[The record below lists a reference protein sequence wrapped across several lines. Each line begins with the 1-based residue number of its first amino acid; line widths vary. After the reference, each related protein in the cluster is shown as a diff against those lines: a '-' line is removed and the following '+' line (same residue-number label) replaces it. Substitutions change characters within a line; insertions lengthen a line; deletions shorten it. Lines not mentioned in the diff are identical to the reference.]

1 MSHQFLDSI
10 TGLANIENQSAI
22 QSILDTQPTTE
33 PNATQVEE
41 EDIFQC
47 GKCKRQFSL
56 LGHFIAHKQERCVI
70 PPPVRPV
77 VQNTTLLHNIGASAF
92 SAIGVQNGVR
102 TQPICQTGY
111 QTSVSQGS
119 LPQLTQNVVLADDQV
134 ISLSDFTHSGQAGIV
149 QANTIQLTPAGGVV
163 QPAGPFLT
171 QLAPRPQNNV
181 TLLPVSAIS
190 TTIPT
195 QGSAFTS
202 PVSLATTL
210 HTLVQQPQQV
220 TIATGLPETTKQ
232 IHGVKSTRGKKA
244 NSTVA
249 GGLSVGKTDR
259 SARDETK
266 KTHVCQFCNKVF
278 SKNFDLNQHIRSH
291 TGEKP
296 FQCVVCGRA
305 FAQKSN
311 VKKHMSTHKVWP
323 STPGTLPTQPPPLLV
338 PVSEMEVTQTPVTL
352 AGDQSLA
359 KMPDATQEEA
369 SPDKDTANATIVP
382 DEKGDDGKS
391 QAGNRGNYKVK
402 VVIDN
407 SFMCQYCPEKFKTY
421 LQLKSHMVL
430 HKNVQVYRCTQ
441 KECNETFRDMEA
453 FLEHVESHGDDLTY
467 RCHQCNQVFNTL
479 YELGVHQ
486 YSHSMYHSPGKTGP
500 KHYQCNLCMNKYATP
515 EALQHHM
522 SSASHNHVCPHCN
535 KRFFSERF
543 LRKHLTTHGTEY
555 NHFCNICKKEFK
567 SEYYLKM
574 HAFIHTGEKPWSCE
588 QCGASFN
595 RKDKLKRHALI
606 HNKQPKYKC
615 PFKTICGCTKEF
627 YRPDKLKAHLLTHS
641 RTKPWRCKECGR
653 EFSRRPQYNEHLR
666 GHSGDY
672 TYKCDKCGRGWFR
685 VKLFR
690 EHVCNPDKT
699 GKKTHVFVPRK
710 VKRRPGRPRKAVNM
724 SAMVMESRDQI
735 INGTG
740 EILQDMDLIKSGGL
754 NVSRLKTYRRRKIL
768 KRAKRTYIQAAQKRK
783 KTVTSQVNRN
793 NLKDMDKQILEED
806 KVTSTT
812 ENVVSAVD
820 IKATEQ
826 TFVTDA
832 SGNIICIQPVTESSQ
847 VQYKK
852 SKRRFTECYVQAP
865 PASIVPVSLVERY
878 ITVQLTTANNGEGG
892 EFQAQL
898 IPTGDL
904 QQIQFTPVLQP
915 GQFDLPTSTY
925 QTPYVIE
932 GQPLTL
938 TVGQGGQLGEVDVSE
953 QNVMD
958 IPVDIVTVS
967 SEQALVCDQEVTTS
981 SDHVVDEEQVYEGS
995 ADEVYHVDS
1004 NTEQT
1009 NYVEEIGDYETGDTA
1024 LQGSENLI
1032 NSSVEILGPENM

>member
-33 PNATQVEE
+33 PNATQ
-41 EDIFQC
+41 
-47 GKCKRQFSL
+47 
-56 LGHFIAHKQERCVI
+56 
-70 PPPVRPV
+70 VRPV

-311 VKKHMSTHKVWP
+311 
-323 STPGTLPTQPPPLLV
+323 
-338 PVSEMEVTQTPVTL
+338 
-352 AGDQSLA
+352 
-359 KMPDATQEEA
+359 EEA

-479 YELGVHQ
+479 YELG
-486 YSHSMYHSPGKTGP
+486 
-500 KHYQCNLCMNKYATP
+500 YATP

-543 LRKHLTTHGTEY
+543 LH

-606 HNKQPKYKC
+606 HNKQPKYK
-615 PFKTICGCTKEF
+615 
-627 YRPDKLKAHLLTHS
+627 
-641 RTKPWRCKECGR
+641 TKPWRCKECGR

-1024 LQGSENLI
+1024 LQ
-1032 NSSVEILGPENM
+1032 